1 MLTGEDYQYP
11 FLPQMM
17 PLWHV
22 MIFMVGTCI
31 GSFLNV
37 CIWRMPRGE
46 SVVSPPSR
54 CPKCGHELPWY
65 ENIPLFSWLALRGK
79 CSSCATP
86 ITSRYFFVEL
96 LTGVLFFILWFKIV
110 ADHQPLTLA
119 LIYLPVVAFII
130 TTIFI
135 DIEHFI
141 IPNLTT
147 FPLMII
153 GMAAAVAFP
162 QNWRVF
168 GFFPEVTAFASH
180 FYALGF
186 SVLSMAIGYGAMA
199 LLSIGGKMIFKR
211 DALGWGDV
219 KYIAAIGACIGLKA
233 CFFSLLF
240 GSLFGAL
247 VGLVMM
253 SRNKARGT
261 TALPFG
267 PFLATGTYVWMFY
280 GERLTFLYAKL
291 WAALPQ
297 F

>member
-1 MLTGEDYQYP
+1 MLIAADYQYP

-17 PLWHV
+17 PLWHIIV
-22 MIFMVGTCI
+22 FMVGTCI

-37 CIWRMPRGE
+37 CIWRIPRGE
-46 SVVSPPSR
+46 SIVSPPSR

-79 CSSCATP
+79 CSSCSTA

-96 LTGVLFFILWFKIV
+96 LTGMLFFILWFKIV
-110 ADHQPLTLA
+110 FDRQPLTLA
-119 LIYLPVVAFII
+119 LVYLPVTALII

-135 DIEHFI
+135 DIKHFI

-147 FPLMII
+147 FPLMIV
-153 GMAAAVAFP
+153 GMVLAVAFP
-162 QNWRVF
+162 QNWKVF
-168 GFFPEVTAFASH
+168 GFFPEVTDYASH

-186 SVLSMAIGYGAMA
+186 SIASMAIGYGTMA
-199 LLSIGGKMIFKR
+199 LLAIFGKMIFKR

-247 VGLVMM
+247 FGVIMVM
-253 SRNKARGT
+253 RKKANGK

-267 PFLATGTYVWMFY
+267 PFLAVGTYVWMFY
-280 GERLTFLYAKL
+280 GERLTYLYAKIMETM
-291 WAALPQ
+291 PQ

>member
-1 MLTGEDYQYP
+1 MLIGEIYQYP
-11 FLPQMM
+11 FLPQIM
-17 PLWHV
+17 PVWHV

-54 CPKCGHELPWY
+54 CPKCGHGLPWY
-65 ENIPLFSWLALRGK
+65 ENIPLISWLALRGK
-79 CSSCATP
+79 CSSCATT

-110 ADHQPLTLA
+110 ADQQPLTLA

-141 IPNLTT
+141 IPNKTT
-147 FPLMII
+147 FPMMII
-153 GMAAAVAFP
+153 GMAAAAAFP
-162 QNWRVF
+162 QNWQLF
-168 GFFPEVTAFASH
+168 GFFPEVTVFASH

-186 SVLSMAIGYGAMA
+186 SIISMLIGYGVMA
-199 LLSIGGKMIFKR
+199 LLSIIGKMIFKR

-247 VGLVMM
+247 FGLAMM
-253 SRNKARGT
+253 SRKKADST

-267 PFLATGTYVWMFY
+267 PFLATGTYIWMFY
-280 GERLTFLYAKL
+280 GERLTYLYGKL
-291 WAALPQ
+291 LTVLPQ

>member
-1 MLTGEDYQYP
+1 MLIAADYQYP

-17 PLWHV
+17 PLWHIIV
-22 MIFMVGTCI
+22 FMVGTCI

-37 CIWRMPRGE
+37 CIWRIPRGE
-46 SVVSPPSR
+46 SIVSPPSR

-79 CSSCATP
+79 CSSCSTA

-96 LTGVLFFILWFKIV
+96 LTGMLFFILWFKIV
-110 ADHQPLTLA
+110 FDHQPLTLA
-119 LIYLPVVAFII
+119 LVYLPVTALII

-147 FPLMII
+147 FPLMIV
-153 GMAAAVAFP
+153 GMVLAVAFP
-162 QNWRVF
+162 QNWKVF
-168 GFFPEVTAFASH
+168 GFFPEVTAYASH

-186 SVLSMAIGYGAMA
+186 SIASMAIGYGAMA
-199 LLSIGGKMIFKR
+199 LLAIFGKMIFKR

-247 VGLVMM
+247 FGVIMII
-253 SRNKARGT
+253 RKKANGK

-267 PFLATGTYVWMFY
+267 PFLAVGTYIWMFY
-280 GERLTFLYAKL
+280 GERLTYFYAKIV
-291 WAALPQ
+291 AAMPQ

>member
-1 MLTGEDYQYP
+1 MLIVADYQYP

-17 PLWHV
+17 PLWHIV
-22 MIFMVGTCI
+22 IFMVGTCI

-37 CIWRMPRGE
+37 CIWRIPRGE

-79 CSSCATP
+79 CSGCSTP

-96 LTGVLFFILWFKIV
+96 LTGVLFLMLWFKIIR
-110 ADHQPLTLA
+110 DQQPLSLA
-119 LIYLPVVAFII
+119 LIYLPVVALII

-147 FPLMII
+147 FPMMII
-153 GMAAAVAFP
+153 GIGAAVAFP
-162 QNWRVF
+162 QNWKVF
-168 GFFPEVTAFASH
+168 GFFPEVSSFASH

-186 SVLSMAIGYGAMA
+186 SVASMAIGYGVMA
-199 LLSIGGKMIFKR
+199 LLAIFGKMIFKR

-219 KYIAAIGACIGLKA
+219 KYIAAIGACIGLKG

-247 VGLVMM
+247 FGLIMIT
-253 SRNKARGT
+253 RKKANGK

-267 PFLATGTYVWMFY
+267 PFLATGTYIWMFY
-280 GERLTFLYAKL
+280 GERLNHFYTKAMEIM
-291 WAALPQ
+291 PQ

>member
-1 MLTGEDYQYP
+1 MLTDTTSYQYP

-17 PLWHV
+17 PLWYIIV
-22 MIFMVGTCI
+22 FMVGTCI

-37 CIWRMPRGE
+37 CIWRIPRGE

-79 CSSCATP
+79 CSSCSAP

-96 LTGVLFFILWFKIV
+96 LTGVLFFMLWVKIV
-110 ADHQPLTLA
+110 FDHQPLTLA
-119 LIYLPVVAFII
+119 LVYLPVTALVI

-153 GMAAAVAFP
+153 GMALAVAFP
-162 QNWRVF
+162 QNWKIF
-168 GFFPEVTAFASH
+168 GFFPPVTNFASH
-180 FYALGF
+180 FYALG
-186 SVLSMAIGYGAMA
+186 LSIISMGVGYGSMA
-199 LLSIGGKMIFKR
+199 LLAILGKKIFKR

-219 KYIAAIGACIGLKA
+219 KYIAAIGACLGLKT

-247 VGLVMM
+247 FGVIMI
-253 SRNKARGT
+253 ARKQGHAKT
-261 TALPFG
+261 VLPFG
-267 PFLATGTYVWMFY
+267 PFLASGTYIWMFY
-280 GERLTFLYAKL
+280 GERLTSLYAQITESL
-291 WAALPQ
+291 
-297 F
+297 